1 MKTKFRLS
9 LIGTMI
15 FVALFMTSCF
25 IENDV
30 PVDTYYDDEQADI
43 KVITFTINYNAWGRD
58 NSDRNF
64 WYYTY
69 NTSMID
75 YYVVDNGAVLF
86 YYGNYDNSG
95 YVNKWYSIPFTN
107 VYYDNNLG
115 GYYERVY
122 DASYEP
128 GILELEIKDTN
139 PIRFEWAEEKDIKIK
154 AIILEGHRYNMLK
167 KNDIDLKN
175 YSEVSSAL
183 NLKTEDNTK

>member
-15 FVALFMTSCF
+15 LLTLFMTSCI
-25 IENDV
+25 IENDG
-30 PVDTYYDDEQADI
+30 PISPKTNDGWSNI
-43 KVITFTINYNAWGRD
+43 KVISFNINYNAWSRD

-69 NTSMID
+69 YTSLID
-75 YYVVDNGAVLF
+75 YYVVDKGAVLF
-86 YYGNYDNSG
+86 YYGYYDNSG

-107 VYYDNNLG
+107 VYYDNDLG
-115 GYYERVY
+115 RYYERVF

-139 PIRFEWAEEKDIKIK
+139 PIRFEWAEEKDIKVK

-167 KNDIDLKN
+167 KEDVDLKN
-175 YSEVSSAL
+175 FSEVSKAL
-183 NLKTEDNTK
+183 KLKNDDNTK